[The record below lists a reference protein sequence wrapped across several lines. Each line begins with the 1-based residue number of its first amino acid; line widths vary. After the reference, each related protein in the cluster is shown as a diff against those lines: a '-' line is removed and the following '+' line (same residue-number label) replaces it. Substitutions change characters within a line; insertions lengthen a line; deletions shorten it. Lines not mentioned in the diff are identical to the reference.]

1 MISPSG
7 KTPRI
12 LIVANDEALQLQ
24 LKTALE
30 AERMAVYKATDSDSC
45 QATFT
50 RVQPD
55 LLLVDSRMVAAI
67 EQCRAVKAASE
78 LAHIRVILIIPAETD
93 EDLAVFERSQADEYV
108 TLPLRMAIVLR
119 RVGALLRGQ
128 DLEADIEFRSA
139 IMAQMGDAVVAVDAN
154 STVIYWNAEA
164 ERAYGLRSEAI
175 IGRPLDDAYRI
186 IWGPEAERDD
196 VMASIAARGWW
207 RGEGIHILRTGEQRE
222 VEVAVR
228 QLVNKGNQGAGFVSV
243 IHDLTEHKRIEAA
256 LREQRELADALR
268 DTAAALTRSLDP
280 ETVMRLILENLGR
293 VVPNRTANIMLI
305 DGDRVRVGFSRGYTP
320 EEQVAIDGIEFSPYE
335 IPTFQDML
343 TNGRPHLI
351 ADTQTSP
358 GWIRLGELRWVRSYL
373 GMPIRAYDHVV
384 GFLNIDADV
393 PNAFTSVHAERL
405 QAFAD
410 QAAIAVE
417 NAQLYE
423 AIYRDAVEMRAL
435 HRATTFLY
443 ATNLF
448 TSENLVEVC
457 EHVVRVVVDEFGKL
471 DCGILL
477 IDDDN
482 QSLERI
488 ARAGEF
494 QVSAEGILYVDGP
507 GLVPEAIRSG
517 RTIYSQDVEQDHR
530 YIPSNSTT
538 KSELVIPLRTAKG
551 TLGVL
556 DLQSAQPDSFEEHD
570 IRLMEL
576 FAERASAAIE
586 NVKLY
591 NEIRHYTEELEL
603 RVQERTSELNRVK
616 DRAEAILN
624 HSSDAILLIRST
636 GVIQQTNRAFNAM
649 FASQPDEAF
658 GKPLTFLAE
667 ANYQSALTEALDRL
681 VETQESERLEIV
693 AQRKNGFV
701 FDADVMLSP
710 ISQTEGLVESV
721 VCSLRDITSRK
732 RLEVELREALQ
743 KERDLSELKSRFIA
757 RASHEFR
764 TPLAVI
770 HTSSDL
776 LKAYGERMSQE
787 QRKEKLERL
796 QTEVQRITLMLDD
809 LLSISKG
816 EEVKEFNPVSTD
828 LQDLT
833 RTTVQEISEGIG
845 TTHKFNFSAQGVKGE
860 VLIDQK
866 LFRQIV
872 TNLLTNAVK
881 YSPEG
886 STIRVRLTREPD
898 ESILE
903 VEDEGIG
910 IPEED
915 RTQLFEAFHRARNV
929 EHIAGTGLGLAIVKQ
944 AVDLHNGEV
953 SVVSEMG
960 KGTRFTVILPA
971 LVVKEQLS

>member
-1 MISPSG
+1 MISASG
-7 KTPRI
+7 KTPCI
-12 LIVANDEALQLQ
+12 LVAATDAAVRSQ
-24 LKTALE
+24 LKAALE
-30 AERMAVYKATDSDSC
+30 AEKMLVYEAGDGAGC
-45 QATFT
+45 QQILADAH
-50 RVQPD
+50 PD
-55 LLLVDSRMVAAI
+55 LLLIDETAVGAVDV
-67 EQCRAVKAASE
+67 CREIKATLD
-78 LAHIRVILIIPAETD
+78 LAHIRVILILKAETD
-93 EDLAVFERSQADEYV
+93 DDLAIFEQTQADEYV
-108 TLPLRMAIVLR
+108 TLPLRMPVVLR
-119 RVGALLRGQ
+119 RVSALLHEQ
-128 DLEADIEFRSA
+128 ELEADIEFRSA

-154 STVIYWNAEA
+154 SIVIYWNAEA
-164 ERAYGLRSEAI
+164 ERSYGLRSDAI
-175 IGRPLDDAYRI
+175 IGQPIDNAYRI
-186 IWGPEAERDD
+186 IWGQAAERDD

-207 RGEGIHILRTGEQRE
+207 RGEGIHLLHTGERRE

-228 QLVNKGNQGAGFVSV
+228 QLTNVGNIGAGFVSV
-243 IHDLTEHKRIEAA
+243 IHDVTEHKRIDAA
-256 LREQRELADALR
+256 MKDQRDLADALR

-280 ETVMRLILENLGR
+280 ETVMRLILENLER

-305 DGDRVRVGFSRGYTP
+305 DGDRVRVGFSRGYSP
-320 EEQVAIDGIEFSPYE
+320 EEQVVIDQIEFSPYE
-335 IPTFQDML
+335 IPTYQEML
-343 TNGRPHLI
+343 ANGRPYLV
-351 ADTQTSP
+351 ADTRTEP
-358 GWIRLGELRWVRSYL
+358 NWVTLAELRWIRSFL

-384 GFLNIDADV
+384 GFLNIDSDV
-393 PNAFTSVHAERL
+393 PNAFTPVHAERL

-443 ATNLF
+443 TTNLF
-448 TSENLVEVC
+448 TAENLIDVC
-457 EHVVRVVVDEFGKL
+457 EQVVRVVVDEFGKL

-477 IDDDN
+477 IGDDN
-482 QSLERI
+482 RVMERV

-494 QVSAEGILYVDGP
+494 QVSAESVLTVDGP
-507 GLVPEAIRSG
+507 GLVPEAIRLG
-517 RTIYSQDVEQDHR
+517 RTIYASDVEHDER
-530 YIPSNSTT
+530 YVRSNSTT

-556 DLQSAQPDSFEEHD
+556 DLQSAQVDAFEEHD
-570 IRLMEL
+570 LRLMEL

-591 NEIRHYTEELEL
+591 NEIRHYAEELER
-603 RVQERTSELNRVK
+603 RVHERTSELNRVK
-616 DRAEAILN
+616 ERVEAILN
-624 HSSDAILLIRST
+624 HSSDAILLIRSS
-636 GVIQQTNRAFNAM
+636 GVIQQTNRSFNLM

-667 ANYQSALTEALDRL
+667 EGYQTALSEALDRL
-681 VETQESERLEIV
+681 VETQELERLEIV
-693 AQRKNGFV
+693 AQRTNGFV

-710 ISQTEGLVESV
+710 IRGASGQIESV

-732 RLEVELREALQ
+732 RLELELREALQ
-743 KERDLSELKSRFIA
+743 KERDLSDLKSRFIA

-776 LKAYGERMSQE
+776 LKSYGERMTPQ
-787 QRKEKLERL
+787 QREEKLDRL

-809 LLSISKG
+809 LLTISKG

-828 LQDLT
+828 LQDLA

-845 TTHKFNFSAQGVKGE
+845 TTHKFSFNAQGEKGD

-886 STIRVRLTREPD
+886 STIRVNVTRKPSETV
-898 ESILE
+898 LE
-903 VEDEGIG
+903 VADEGIG

-915 RTQLFEAFHRARNV
+915 QNQLFEAFHRARNV

-944 AVDLHNGEV
+944 AVDLHNGAV
-953 SVVSEMG
+953 SVASEMG
-960 KGTRFTVILPA
+960 KGTRFTVNLPT
-971 LVVKEQLS
+971 LVVKEQLP

>member
-1 MISPSG
+1 M
-7 KTPRI
+7 TMH
-12 LIVANDEALQLQ
+12 EA
-24 LKTALE
+24 A
-30 AERMAVYKATDSDSC
+30 DGDSC
-45 QATFT
+45 QQAFT
-50 RVQPD
+50 RVHPD
-55 LLLVDSRMVAAI
+55 LLLIDG
-67 EQCRAVKAASE
+67 E
-78 LAHIRVILIIPAETD
+78 LAGAVDICRDVKTDPERAHIPVIMILPAETD
-93 EDLAVFERSQADEYV
+93 AALASFAQAQADEYV
-108 TLPLRMAIVLR
+108 TLPLRMPVLLR
-119 RVGALLRGQ
+119 RVGALLREQ
-128 DLEADIEFRSA
+128 ELEADIEFRSG
-139 IMAQMGDAVVAVDAN
+139 IMAQMGDAVVAVD
-154 STVIYWNAEA
+154 SESKVIYWNAEA
-164 ERAYGLRSEAI
+164 ERSYGLRYDEI
-175 IGRPLDDAYRI
+175 IGQPIDKAYRI
-186 IWGPEAERDD
+186 IWGAAAERDD

-207 RGEGIHILRTGEQRE
+207 RGEGIHLLHTGERRE

-228 QLVNKGNQGAGFVSV
+228 QLTNKSNMGAGFVSV
-243 IHDLTEHKRIEAA
+243 IHDVTEHKRIEGA

-320 EEQVAIDGIEFSPYE
+320 EEQVTIDGIEFSPYE
-335 IPTFQDML
+335 IPTFQEML
-343 TNGRPHLI
+343 TSGRPHLI
-351 ADTQTSP
+351 TDTSTES
-358 GWIRLGELRWVRSYL
+358 GWIMLAELRWIRSYL

-384 GFLNIDADV
+384 GFLNIDSDV
-393 PNAFTSVHAERL
+393 PNAFTPLHAERL

-423 AIYRDAVEMRAL
+423 AIYRDAVEMRSL

-448 TSENLVEVC
+448 TSENLIDVC
-457 EHVVRVVVDEFGKL
+457 EQVVRVVVDEFGKL

-477 IDDDN
+477 VGDDDRVM
-482 QSLERI
+482 ERV
-488 ARAGEF
+488 ARAGGF
-494 QVSAEGILYVDGP
+494 QVSAEGVLYVDGP

-517 RTIYSQDVEQDHR
+517 RTIYAADVGQDDR
-530 YIPSNSTT
+530 YVRSNQTT

-551 TLGVL
+551 MLGVL
-556 DLQSAQPDSFEEHD
+556 DLQSAQVDAFEDHD

-591 NEIRHYTEELEL
+591 NEIRQYAEELER

-616 DRAEAILN
+616 DRVEAILN
-624 HSSDAILLIRST
+624 HSSDAILLIRSN
-636 GVIQQTNRAFNAM
+636 GVIQQTNRTFNAM

-658 GKPLTFLAE
+658 GKPLTFLADE
-667 ANYQSALTEALDRL
+667 SYQSALTEALDRL

-693 AQRKNGFV
+693 AQRGNGFI

-710 ISQTEGLVESV
+710 ISRESGRVDSV
-721 VCSLRDITSRK
+721 VCSLRDITPRK
-732 RLEVELREALQ
+732 RLELELREALQ
-743 KERDLSELKSRFIA
+743 KERDLSDLKSRFIA

-776 LKAYGERMSQE
+776 LKSYGDRMSVE
-787 QRKEKLERL
+787 QRTEKLDRL
-796 QTEVQRITLMLDD
+796 QTEVQRITVMLDD

-816 EEVKEFNPVSTD
+816 EEVKEFNPVMTD
-828 LQDLT
+828 LQDFT
-833 RTTVQEISEGIG
+833 RTTVQEIGEGIG
-845 TTHKFNFSAQGVKGE
+845 TTHKFNFSARGEKGD

-881 YSPEG
+881 YSPVG
-886 STIRVRLTREPD
+886 GTIRVNLTRDPD
-898 ESILE
+898 ETILE
-903 VEDEGIG
+903 VADDGIG

-915 RTQLFEAFHRARNV
+915 RDQLFEAFHRAKNV

-944 AVDLHNGEV
+944 AVNLHNGEI
-953 SVVSEMG
+953 SVVSEVG

-971 LVVKEQLS
+971 LVVKEQMS